1 MKNTQYF
8 TYRDVR
14 NERLIRGIF
23 FEMDVLQSK
32 HIL

>member
-1 MKNTQYF
+1 MKNIQYF

-23 FEMDVLQSK
+23 FETGVLQSK